1 MTKAVEVLNKQA
13 TLLKQRIPNLST
25 EDALIL
31 SQSSLHLPVDDER
44 QPAGAYK
51 IAFNLFHN
59 VDSLESIMAIDDE
72 TEKMFFRWFINTNS
86 GALHHRLD
94 KLAMNQ

>member
-13 TLLKQRIPNLST
+13 TLLQQRIPNLST
-25 EDALIL
+25 KDALIL
-31 SQSSLHLPVDDER
+31 SQASLHLPVDDER
-44 QPAGAYK
+44 QPAGSYK

-59 VDSLESIMAIDDE
+59 VDSLESIMSIDDY
-72 TEKMFFRWFINTNS
+72 TEQMLFRWFINTNS
-86 GALHHRLD
+86 GALRQRLD